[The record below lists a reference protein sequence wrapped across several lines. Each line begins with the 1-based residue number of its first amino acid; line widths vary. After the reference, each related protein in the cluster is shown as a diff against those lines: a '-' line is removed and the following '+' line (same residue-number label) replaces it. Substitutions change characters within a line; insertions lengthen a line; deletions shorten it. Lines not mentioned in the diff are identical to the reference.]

1 MISLWFPYC
10 RTSYKYYANTEKYLG
25 HRYKKALYREYTSNN
40 FSEEKERPAEQSHL
54 GILGP
59 IIFAGEGDTIKIHF
73 RNMASR
79 PYSIHGLGVAYN
91 KSSEG
96 MSYHDNHGN
105 NDGDAVQPGDT
116 YIYQWKIPDR
126 FTGEFPDPMCI
137 TRAYYSSVDPVRD
150 THSGLLGP
158 ILICNSVVL
167 DKKSGNR
174 ASVDF
179 YEPYLLFMVFD
190 ENRSWYIDDNI
201 AAFAQDPA
209 KIDTKDEDFIES
221 NRMYSKSFFFT
232 FTSLSNNL
240 YIQYIHAYK
249 RKYVHPYIHTYMN
262 IS

>member
-1 MISLWFPYC
+1 
-10 RTSYKYYANTEKYLG
+10 
-25 HRYKKALYREYTSNN
+25 
-40 FSEEKERPAEQSHL
+40 
-54 GILGP
+54 
-59 IIFAGEGDTIKIHF
+59 
-73 RNMASR
+73 MASR

-221 NRMYSKSFFFT
+221 NRMYSKSFF
-232 FTSLSNNL
+232 SLSLPFPIICIFNTSTHTYANT
-240 YIQYIHAYK
+240 YIHI
-249 RKYVHPYIHTYMN
+249 YIRAWIYRSDACFESPLSIGPVTIYNYYTSREH
-262 IS
+262 S